1 VKRRALARHSK
12 PMFTCLPDSSHDVPT
27 TALDTIIVSKIGP
40 MIDVGLLE
48 FMVIR
53 QKAKPVSQVSAA

>member
-1 VKRRALARHSK
+1 
-12 PMFTCLPDSSHDVPT
+12 MFTCLPDSSHDVPT
-27 TALDTIIVSKIGP
+27 TVLDTIIVSKIGP
-40 MIDVGLLE
+40 MIGVGLLE

>member
-1 VKRRALARHSK
+1 
-12 PMFTCLPDSSHDVPT
+12 MFTCLPDSSHDVPT